1 MAIRRGRSIMIN
13 IKRLWLI
20 VLLIVALVVP
30 IFGLIPAVYLFT
42 KRRSTLDFIALNGWI
57 TGALVLQ
64 IFYLISVIVIG
75 WIVSLH

>member
-1 MAIRRGRSIMIN
+1 MIN

-20 VLLIVALVVP
+20 VLLIVAFVVP

-57 TGALVLQ
+57 TGAIVLQ
-64 IFYLISVIVIG
+64 IFYLLDCNNKVTT
-75 WIVSLH
+75 

>member
-1 MAIRRGRSIMIN
+1 MRRGRSIMIN

>member
-1 MAIRRGRSIMIN
+1 MIN

-57 TGALVLQ
+57 TGALVMQ
-64 IFYLISVIVIG
+64 IFYLISVKFII
-75 WIVSLH
+75 WIISLH

>member
-1 MAIRRGRSIMIN
+1 MTN
-13 IKRLWLI
+13 IEKIWLI
-20 VLLIVALVVP
+20 VLLIVAFVVP

-42 KRRSTLDFIALNGWI
+42 KRRSTLYFIALNGWI
-57 TGALVLQ
+57 TGAIVLQ

>member
-1 MAIRRGRSIMIN
+1 MIN
-13 IKRLWLI
+13 IERLWLI

-42 KRRSTLDFIALNGWI
+42 KRRSTLDLIALNGWI

-75 WIVSLH
+75 WVVSLQ

>member
-1 MAIRRGRSIMIN
+1 MERFIMTN
-13 IKRLWLI
+13 IEKIWLI
-20 VLLIVALVVP
+20 VLLIVAFVVP

-57 TGALVLQ
+57 TGAIVLQ

-75 WIVSLH
+75 WVVSLH

>member
-1 MAIRRGRSIMIN
+1 MAIRRERSIMIN
-13 IKRLWLI
+13 IERLWLI

-57 TGALVLQ
+57 TGAIVLQ

-75 WIVSLH
+75 WVVSLH

>member
-1 MAIRRGRSIMIN
+1 MIN
-13 IKRLWLI
+13 IERLWLI

-42 KRRSTLDFIALNGWI
+42 KRRSTLDFIALNGSI
-57 TGALVLQ
+57 PGAIVLQ
-64 IFYLISVIVIG
+64 IFYLNAVIVIG

>member
-1 MAIRRGRSIMIN
+1 
-13 IKRLWLI
+13 
-20 VLLIVALVVP
+20 LVVP

-57 TGALVLQ
+57 PGAIVLQ

>member
-1 MAIRRGRSIMIN
+1 MIN

-42 KRRSTLDFIALNGWI
+42 KRRSTLDFIVLNGWI